1 MAQRVVSGPSPADDA
16 APPAETPEWQESV
29 LSLGTGWGR
38 AATVGVVGL
47 FILGVFYTLYFAKS
61 FFIPVAVAVLL
72 NLLLSPVVRRLA
84 RLGVPEGL
92 GAALVLLAALAVV
105 GFAVLRLAA
114 PAAEWLE
121 RAPLSIW
128 QVQYKLS
135 ALMESVEEMRKATRE
150 LEELAQVGAQEQG
163 AEESQTV
170 VVEGPGLIQSV
181 LAGTTSF
188 VTSAFITI
196 ILLYFLLASGDLFLA
211 KIVRVLPRLTD
222 KKRAVEIARQAER
235 DISRYLTTVTAVN
248 ACLGVVTAAAMYL
261 LGMPNPVL
269 WGVVAG
275 VLNFVPYFGALVTIG
290 VLGLVAVLT
299 FDDPWR
305 MLLPPATFFMLT
317 ALEGQVVSPI
327 LHGRRLALNP
337 VVIFVGLLL
346 WGWLWGIPGILL
358 AVPLLATLK
367 IFCDNIEPLAPIGE
381 FLDDQR

>member
-211 KIVRVLPRLTD
+211 KMVRVLPRLTD

-235 DISRYLTTVTAVN
+235 DISRYLVTVTLVN
-248 ACLGVVTAAAMYL
+248 TGLGVVTGSAMYL
-261 LGMPNPVL
+261 LGMPNAVL
-269 WGVVAG
+269 WGVLAG
-275 VLNFVPYFGALVTIG
+275 VLNFVPYLGALVTIG

-299 FDDPWR
+299 FDDAGR

-317 ALEGQVVSPI
+317 ALEGQLISPMV
-327 LHGRRLALNP
+327 HGRRLSLNP
-337 VVIFVGLLL
+337 VVIFIGLLL

-358 AVPLLATLK
+358 AVPMLATLK
-367 IFCDNIEPLAPIGE
+367 IVSDNIGPLAPIGE
-381 FLDDQR
+381 FLDQR

>member
-1 MAQRVVSGPSPADDA
+1 
-16 APPAETPEWQESV
+16 
-29 LSLGTGWGR
+29 
-38 AATVGVVGL
+38 
-47 FILGVFYTLYFAKS
+47 VFYTLYFAKS
-61 FFIPVAVAVLL
+61 FFIPVAIALL
-72 NLLLSPVVRRLA
+72 FNLLLSPVVRRLA
-84 RLGVPEGL
+84 RLHVPEGL
-92 GAALVLLAALAVV
+92 GAALVLLGALAVLAFSAV
-105 GFAVLRLAA
+105 GLAR

-121 RAPLSIW
+121 RAPLSLW
-128 QVQYKLS
+128 QVQYKLG
-135 ALMESVEEMRKATRE
+135 ALMESVEEMRRATEE
-150 LEELAQVGAQEQG
+150 LEQLAKVGQEQAAA
-163 AEESQTV
+163 AEGEDQTTV
-170 VVEGPGLIQSV
+170 VLEGPGLARSV

-188 VTSAFITI
+188 ATSAFITI

-275 VLNFVPYFGALVTIG
+275 VLNFVPYLGALVTIG

-305 MLLPPATFFMLT
+305 MLLPPATFFVLT